1 MIKKILFTVSLFFIS
16 LSAFTQ
22 NYLKD
27 ENGRSLKDYYYFFP
41 QADIAITPDNVIF
54 NEMKFPRSEFR
65 LDKNGYYYVKD
76 YIVIFDE
83 LHKLVALHNTYLNYK
98 QVTKDEPLSY
108 GENAAFKP
116 STYFSE
122 TLKSGKVNYD
132 GSDLDKIWKETVI
145 NTEHSSAPWWI
156 KDEDKLYT
164 WNYGHLPWVAGGKG
178 IGENIEV
185 TFENAIFIVSFL
197 NGYVDPFHPDYFKK
211 NARVKDIKVTDL
223 DNDKDY
229 YFTLSDSVKVKSFR
243 LENSTKHIKV
253 TIESVYKGEKYN
265 DVCLSMI
272 SGLGMEQEW
281 ERVYPL
287 MEPTAEVGYEES
299 YWTQLAD
306 NAINRYSEYTDDNSP
321 VFEKN
326 DEGLYELYIDCK
338 NRKEYGDWA
347 EVNTTPV
354 TIFDRNDLKITLVND
369 DGRYDYITFWSK
381 EAVKAY
387 SFKGINYGNRECIDS
402 MGWSEQ
408 DRNKKFEEIKNE
420 GSWIIEKALIHID
433 WSMILPVSVEIKI
446 LYESGKKETV
456 FLNKAQLEV
465 LKRYSELALSY
476 GQYK

>member
-1 MIKKILFTVSLFFIS
+1 MTVMMRKIVFTISLFLIT
-16 LSAFTQ
+16 LSAFAQ
-22 NYLKD
+22 SLKD
-27 ENGRSLKDYYYFFP
+27 EEGRSLKDYYYFYP
-41 QADIAITPDNVIF
+41 QAEIAITPDNVIF
-54 NEMKFPRSEFR
+54 NQMKFPRSEFR

-83 LHKLVALHNTYLNYK
+83 LHKLVALHNTSLNYK
-98 QVTKDEPLSY
+98 QVAKDEALSF
-108 GENAAFKP
+108 GENASFKP
-116 STYFSE
+116 STYLSE

-132 GSDLDKIWKETVI
+132 ASNLDRIWKETVLK
-145 NTEHSSAPWWI
+145 TDHGSAWWI
-156 KDEDKLYT
+156 SSDAELHT

-178 IGENIEV
+178 IGESIDV
-185 TFENAIFIVSFL
+185 SFESDVAVLSFL
-197 NGYVDPFHPDYFKK
+197 NGYVDPLNPDYFKK
-211 NARVKDIKVTDL
+211 NARIKDIKVTDI

-229 YFTLSDSVKVKSFR
+229 YFTLSDSVKIKSFR
-243 LENSTKHIKV
+243 LENATKHIKV
-253 TIESVYKGEKYN
+253 TIESVYKGEKYD

-272 SGLGMEQEW
+272 SGL
-281 ERVYPL
+281 RDADRFYPIVDRDSAGQYWREL
-287 MEPTAEVGYEES
+287 AE
-299 YWTQLAD
+299 
-306 NAINRYSEYTDDNSP
+306 NASTSYSEYTDGNSP
-321 VFEKN
+321 VFERN
-326 DEGLYELYIDCK
+326 DAGLYEIYIDCK

-420 GSWIIEKALIHID
+420 GSWIIEKALIHIY

-446 LYESGKKETV
+446 LYESGRKDTIV
-456 FLNKAQLEV
+456 LNKDQLEK
-465 LKRYSELALSY
+465 LKRYSELALSF